1 MESSLVVYSLARWDY
16 CGLDRCAPVPPSFS
30 KDTALKYRSTETL
43 PKIAQNF
50 SRNGMG
56 LFELRVRDVSK
67 AIVTGRETG
76 SESHMCHRWEWII
89 VGAQR
94 RAIDGLVQSYVT

>member
-1 MESSLVVYSLARWDY
+1 M
-16 CGLDRCAPVPPSFS
+16 GLQKFGQMCTSPAVIFTRHI
-30 KDTALKYRSTETL
+30 ALKYRSTETL

-56 LFELRVRDVSK
+56 LFELTVRDVSK

-76 SESHMCHRWEWII
+76 RKRVCHIC
-89 VGAQR
+89 VT
-94 RAIDGLVQSYVT
+94 DGSG